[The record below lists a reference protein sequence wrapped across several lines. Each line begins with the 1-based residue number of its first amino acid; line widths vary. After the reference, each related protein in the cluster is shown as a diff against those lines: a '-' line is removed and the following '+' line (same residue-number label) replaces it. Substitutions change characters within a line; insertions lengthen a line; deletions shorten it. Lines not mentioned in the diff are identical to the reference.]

1 MAAGF
6 DKDGDAYNALANF
19 GFGFVEIGS
28 LTPKPQEGNPKP
40 RCFRLTKDK
49 ALINRMGINNK
60 GIKHAVSYIQ
70 KHRNAC
76 PIGCSI
82 TKGRETLMQD
92 AYKDYEFSFEYM
104 YDFVDY
110 FVLNVSCPNVDGG
123 AALGEDPKAAEAV
136 TRAVKGVAKKPVIVK
151 LSPNVRDIT
160 EIAKACESGGADGLS
175 LINAPHG
182 MKIDLKK
189 YQIIS
194 FDEDSVILNKVFN
207 YKIVEMKNN
216 IKVGFPLNNIDMVI
230 DKLKELNINYMIV
243 EDKSIVS
250 KYESDD
256 NSFSK
261 YTGSVFEIISIN
273 NRINKIVEKLK
284 SIGNDKV
291 GYILSEIESMID
303 V

>member
-1 MAAGF
+1 MINLFRILKLDYKEYVILFKSG
-6 DKDGDAYNALANF
+6 NF
-19 GFGFVEIGS
+19 
-28 LTPKPQEGNPKP
+28 
-40 RCFRLTKDK
+40 
-49 ALINRMGINNK
+49 
-60 GIKHAVSYIQ
+60 Y
-70 KHRNAC
+70 
-76 PIGCSI
+76 
-82 TKGRETLMQD
+82 
-92 AYKDYEFSFEYM
+92 
-104 YDFVDY
+104 
-110 FVLNVSCPNVDGG
+110 
-123 AALGEDPKAAEAV
+123 
-136 TRAVKGVAKKPVIVK
+136 
-151 LSPNVRDIT
+151 
-160 EIAKACESGGADGLS
+160 
-175 LINAPHG
+175 
-182 MKIDLKK
+182 
-189 YQIIS
+189 IS

-261 YTGSVFEIISIN
+261 YTGFVFEIISIN